1 MAKYFRIT
9 IGTSL
14 QTTFSVKYSTTSNPS
29 TYDHIADIYIP
40 SSGTFSTAASI
51 SYNQLTDNGGAI
63 VRTDD
68 DVYKLTIIDQNGYC
82 SSCISEE
89 FGTASSSGGSDP
101 ATTSN
106 VEIYNY
112 ISNSNGSNFP
122 IRYGQVL
129 TTSGGTI
136 NTWNAGSDPTD
147 GSGSGMATG
156 VRNYSDDELYIRLK
170 AFTYQGGTYY
180 PDAIAEILYD
190 GDGRN
195 APGGVKKALYIGTTG
210 GSQNIYP
217 GTGAMTST
225 SPQYSGGQYY
235 WRLGPNK
242 SIFFGIHPGYY
253 TAISRNSAIN
263 YTLSFSTSSS
273 VTSTQTTITRYVP

>member
-89 FGTASSSGGSDP
+89 FGTASSSGGGTSSP
-101 ATTSN
+101 PSTSN
-106 VEIYNY
+106 IYIYNY
-112 ISNSNGSNFP
+112 ETGQSSNGYVSSFP
-122 IRYGQVL
+122 IYYQKWSEFNYG
-129 TTSGGTI
+129 TTQGKTH
-136 NTWNAGSDPTD
+136 
-147 GSGSGMATG
+147 G
-156 VRNYSDDELYIRLK
+156 VKNDSTQDVYIRLMAK
-170 AFTYQGGTYY
+170 TYGGGNFS
-180 PDAIAEILYD
+180 PDAIA
-190 GDGRN
+190 
-195 APGGVKKALYIGTTG
+195 VKVFEMNNPSGNSTNMYIGSYF
-210 GSQNIYP
+210 GSQHIYP
-217 GTGAMTST
+217 SST
-225 SPQYSGGQYY
+225 ISFNSPAYSGNNY
-235 WRLGPNK
+235 WRLGKNGGL
-242 SIFFGIHPGYY
+242 IVFGIDAGVY
-253 TAISRNSAIN
+253 TAVSQINTIS
-263 YTLSFSTSSS
+263 YTLAYSTTLPASGTQ
-273 VTSTQTTITRYVP
+273 VEITSYT